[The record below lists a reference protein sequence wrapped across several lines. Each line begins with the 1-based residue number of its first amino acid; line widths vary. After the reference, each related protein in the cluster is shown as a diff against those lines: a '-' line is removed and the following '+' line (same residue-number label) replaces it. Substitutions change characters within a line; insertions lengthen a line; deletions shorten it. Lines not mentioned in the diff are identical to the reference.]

1 MDRNVFA
8 LLLLL
13 TAPKIIRQLSRFN
26 TFLQGGV
33 DHIYLLLYLS
43 DALNLR
49 LSHALFQKQICLKLE
64 SLWQSRWG
72 GNLCLENFLG
82 FLVFIAS
89 FRGQECSKANP
100 QVYFSLKKS
109 ILDTPHVCDWIFSK
123 LLSFTF
129 FFYSHPIGAKMGTTI
144 ETITVTRPMKVR
156 RFFKLCQ

>member
-1 MDRNVFA
+1 MRVGDSLSMDRNVFA

-100 QVYFSLKKS
+100 QVYFSLKHS
-109 ILDTPHVCDWIFSK
+109 WYASCMWLN
-123 LLSFTF
+123 
-129 FFYSHPIGAKMGTTI
+129 
-144 ETITVTRPMKVR
+144 
-156 RFFKLCQ
+156 FFKAVILYNFLLQPPYWCQDGNHYRNHHGH